1 MPQHADVGAEAAAL
15 DVLSDLRSGRMKIGD
30 ILGPLYPPHEV
41 ASPDIR
47 IPPGDQRKPLVAPHC
62 AVEPDD
68 EPNRSLIRDVGPHG
82 VRKNGAPKEEPYDLL
97 VIGAGVAG
105 LLSSIMSKALGKR
118 VCMVERHYMG
128 GDCLNIG
135 CFPSKCLIACA
146 RRAHEVQTAADFG
159 INVPPGVTVDFGK
172 VMRRMRELRA
182 DIGPHDSV
190 ERYCRDFCED
200 IFLGNAE
207 FLDAHTALVRSPQSG
222 DVTVRFKHAMIAT
235 GASAAVVPPLAKVPH
250 LTNNNFFN
258 LTEMP
263 PNMVLIGAGPIGI
276 EMAQAMSRLGSKVVI
291 LEMAPQLLP
300 REDPDA
306 AGALHEALKEE
317 RNLTIHFGARIGE
330 ITYSGPDGDAR
341 TAAPWGQYTVR
352 GTLQDGSPMNIS
364 AAAILNATGRVPN
377 VWGLGLEKLGIEY
390 DNRRGVA
397 VDDYFQTKVPHI
409 YSTGDCASPFKFTHA
424 ADWQARIAIRNM
436 FLGDRNRSKQLLTP
450 WCTYTE
456 PEIAHVGLYEREMA
470 EKGMEFETYVRHFKD
485 VDRCKADGNLRG
497 FCKISC
503 AKGTDRIVGA
513 TIVGPQAGDLIS
525 EITVCMTAGMGLS
538 QLAGIQHPY
547 PTTAEVIRQCA
558 AIYWQQ
564 GKLRNPAKNAALK
577 MLSEGR
583 ASLHD
588 SKM

>member
-1 MPQHADVGAEAAAL
+1 MARHADMGSEAAAL
-15 DVLSDLRSGRMKIGD
+15 DVLKDLQSGKMNLGD
-30 ILGPLYPPHEV
+30 ILGPLYPAHDV

-47 IPPGDQRKPLVAPHC
+47 IPPGNKKEARVAPSC
-62 AVEPDD
+62 AVGPDD
-68 EPNRSLIRDVGPHG
+68 AANRRLVSSVGPHG
-82 VRKNGAPKEEPYDLL
+82 TRQNPQPADEPYDIL

-146 RRAHEVQTAADFG
+146 RRAHEVATAAEYG
-159 INVPPGVTVDFGK
+159 VNVPGGVTIDFGK
-172 VMRRMRELRA
+172 IMERMRILRSN
-182 DIGPHDSV
+182 IGTSHDSV

-200 IFLGNAE
+200 IMLGDAE
-207 FLDAHTALVRSPQSG
+207 FIDQHTALVRSPESG
-222 DVTVRFKHAMIAT
+222 DRTIRFKKAMIGT
-235 GASAAVVPPLAKVPH
+235 GASAAVVPVLANVPH

-258 LTEMP
+258 LTELP
-263 PNMVLIGAGPIGI
+263 PSMVLIGAGPIGI
-276 EMAQAMSRLGSKVVI
+276 EMAQTMSRLGSKVTI

-306 AGALHEALKEE
+306 AKALHDALKEE
-317 RNLTIHFGARIGE
+317 PNLTIHFSAKIAAVDYVGGE
-330 ITYSGPDGDAR
+330 VR
-341 TAAPWGQYTVR
+341 TCAPWGQYTVR
-352 GTLQDGSPMNIS
+352 GTLKDGSAMAIP

-377 VWGLGLEKLGIEY
+377 VWGLGLDKIGVEY
-390 DNRRGVA
+390 DNRRGVH
-397 VDDYFQTKVPHI
+397 VDDYFQTSVPHI
-409 YSTGDCASPFKFTHA
+409 YATGDVASPFKFTHA

-436 FLGDRNRSKQLLTP
+436 FLGDRSRSQQLLTP

-485 VDRCKADGNLRG
+485 VDRCQAEGTLRG
-497 FCKISC
+497 FCKLSC

-513 TIVGPQAGDLIS
+513 TIVGPHAGDLIS
-525 EITVCMTAGMGLS
+525 EITVCMTAGVGLS
-538 QLAGIQHPY
+538 RLAGIQHPY

-564 GKLRNPAKNAALK
+564 GKLRNPARNAALK
-577 MLSEGR
+577 MLGDGR
-583 ASLHD
+583 AKLHG